1 MLTAVRGGWVVGFS
15 GGGHTLVRDGVVVF
29 EGDRIVHVGP
39 SFDGT
44 VDREIDA
51 RGKLVSPGFIDTHV
65 HSGHRASHRLITDT
79 GRPDYYGQPFLDISV
94 PREGTRV
101 GGDPRYARPDQ
112 PGADAGN
119 RLLATFTVA
128 EMLRN
133 GVTTFME
140 FGSQV
145 RVQEALLPEVERLG
159 IRGYLGAGYDSG
171 RWVGDAR
178 TGRLK
183 RALDEP
189 AGQREFEAA
198 LEFIGRVDGAA
209 SGRVR
214 GILAPREVETCS
226 LELLRATR
234 KIADERSMP
243 ILTHA
248 AYSVVEFYEI
258 VAEHRMT
265 PIELLESLGFLGR
278 DVTIGHGNL
287 IAENGLLTYSGG
299 RDLEIMGKHGV
310 TVSHCPINIA
320 RRGRSLHTW
329 PRYRAAG
336 VNLALG
342 SDTYPRDPI
351 MNMRIASYAGKIVT
365 HDLFAATAAEVFTA
379 ATLGGARALGRDD
392 LGRLAPGAKA
402 DVGIVDLSGRDTWR
416 LGPVRDPIKSLV
428 ECGIGDDVETVIVDG
443 VVRMS
448 DRRIPGVDFAALRQE
463 AQAAGE
469 DVWARLPDWDP
480 LGRTAEQMSPWSF
493 PLVTGVSRA
502 AGRRGAGAP
511 PSEASPPKE

>member
-1 MLTAVRGGWVVGFS
+1 MRTLVRGGWIVGFAA
-15 GGGHTLVRDGVVVF
+15 GTHTLVRDGVVVF
-29 EGDRIVHVGP
+29 EDDRIVHVGP
-39 SFDGT
+39 RFDGA

-51 RGKLVSPGFIDTHV
+51 RDKLVSPGFIDTHV

-79 GRPDYYGQPFLDISV
+79 GRPDYFGQPFFEISV

-112 PGADAGN
+112 PGADGGS

-128 EMLRN
+128 ELLRN

-140 FGSQV
+140 FGSQR

-159 IRGYLGAGYDSG
+159 LRGYLGAGYDSG
-171 RWVGDAR
+171 RWVGAAG
-178 TGRLK
+178 GRLT
-183 RALDEP
+183 RVVDEA

-198 LEFIGRVDGAA
+198 IEFVRRVDGGAG
-209 SGRVR
+209 GRVR
-214 GILAPREVETCS
+214 GLLAPREVETCS
-226 LELLRATR
+226 LDLLRATR
-234 KIADERSMP
+234 KAADDLRMP
-243 ILTHA
+243 IVTHA
-248 AYSVVEFYEI
+248 AYNVHEFFQI
-258 VAEHRMT
+258 VTEHRLT
-265 PIELLESLGFLGR
+265 PIELLDSLGFLGR

-287 IAENGLLTYSGG
+287 IAENRLLSYSGG
-299 RDLEIMGKHGV
+299 RDLEIMGSRGV
-310 TVSHCPINIA
+310 TVSHCPVNIA
-320 RRGRSLHTW
+320 RRGRSLDSW

-342 SDTYPRDPI
+342 TDTYPRDLI
-351 MNMRIASYAGKIVT
+351 MQMRIASYSGKVVT
-365 HDLFAATAAEVFTA
+365 HDLFAASAAEVFTA

-402 DVGIVDLSGRDTWR
+402 DLVIIDLSGGDTLR
-416 LGPVRDPIKSLV
+416 FGPVRDPIKSLV

-443 VVRMS
+443 VVRM
-448 DRRIPGVDFAALRQE
+448 RERAIPGVDLAAVRRE

-469 DVWARLPDWDP
+469 DVWARWPEWDA

-493 PLVTGVSRA
+493 PLVRDE
-502 AGRRGAGAP
+502 P
-511 PSEASPPKE
+511 

>member
-1 MLTAVRGGWVVGFS
+1 MRTLVRGGWIVGYAA
-15 GGGHTLVRDGVVVF
+15 GAHTLVRDGVVVF
-29 EGDRIVHVGP
+29 EEDRIVHVGP
-39 SFDGT
+39 RFDGA

-79 GRPDYYGQPFLDISV
+79 GRPDYFGQPFFEISV

-112 PGADAGN
+112 PGAEAGS
-119 RLLATFTVA
+119 RLLATFTIA
-128 EMLRN
+128 ELLRN

-140 FGSQV
+140 FGSQR

-159 IRGYLGAGYDSG
+159 LRGYLGAGYDSG
-171 RWVGDAR
+171 RWVGAAG
-178 TGRLK
+178 GRLT
-183 RALDEP
+183 RVVDEA

-198 LEFIGRVDGAA
+198 IEFVRRVDGGAG
-209 SGRVR
+209 GRVR
-214 GILAPREVETCS
+214 GLLAPREVETCS
-226 LELLRATR
+226 LDLLRATR
-234 KIADERSMP
+234 KAADELRMP
-243 ILTHA
+243 IVTHA
-248 AYSVVEFYEI
+248 AYNVHEFFQI
-258 VAEHRMT
+258 VTEHRLT
-265 PIELLESLGFLGR
+265 PIELLDSLGFLGR

-287 IAENGLLTYSGG
+287 IAENRLLSYSGG
-299 RDLEIMGKHGV
+299 RDLEIMGSRGV
-310 TVSHCPINIA
+310 TVSHCPVNIA
-320 RRGRSLHTW
+320 RRGRSLDSW

-342 SDTYPRDPI
+342 TDTYPRDLI
-351 MNMRIASYAGKIVT
+351 MQMRIASYSGKVVT
-365 HDLFAATAAEVFTA
+365 HDLFAASAAEVFTA

-402 DVGIVDLSGRDTWR
+402 DLVIIDLSGGDTLR
-416 LGPVRDPIKSLV
+416 FGPVRDPIKSLV

-443 VVRMS
+443 VVRM
-448 DRRIPGVDFAALRQE
+448 RERAIPGVDLAAVRRE

-469 DVWARLPDWDP
+469 DVWARWPEWDA

-493 PLVTGVSRA
+493 PLVRDE
-502 AGRRGAGAP
+502 P
-511 PSEASPPKE
+511 